1 MTTSD
6 TEAPPTRGEQ
16 HDALAVFLGC
26 WRAEGTSY
34 GSPEQSENDPK
45 HAGEPWVSTHTG
57 TWHTGKFFLI
67 QDERALVEGSLF
79 DTLSVLGVDPQTGGF
94 FARSFENH
102 GFYRRYDVTVDG
114 QVWTFSGEFER
125 ARIAFSPDGRTQT
138 ITWEWRPKGQW
149 LPLCDRVA
157 QRED

>member
-6 TEAPPTRGEQ
+6 NEAPPTRGEQ
-16 HDALAVFLGC
+16 HDALAVFLGR

-45 HAGEPWVSTHTG
+45 RAGEPWVSTHTG

-67 QDERALVEGSLF
+67 QDERAIVGGQPF
-79 DTLSVLGVDPQTGGF
+79 DTLSVLGVDVQTGQY

-102 GFYRRYDVTVDG
+102 GFYRRYEVAVDG

-125 ARIAFSPDGRTQT
+125 ARIAFSADARTQT

-157 QRED
+157 HRED

>member
-1 MTTSD
+1 VTTSD
-6 TEAPPTRGEQ
+6 HEAPPTRGEQ
-16 HDALAVFLGC
+16 HAALAVFLGR

-34 GSPEQSENDPK
+34 GSPEQAASDPRR
-45 HAGEPWVSTHTG
+45 AGEPWVSTHIG

-67 QDERALVEGSLF
+67 QDERAHVGGQPF
-79 DTLSVLGVDPQTGGF
+79 DTLSVLGVDPQTGRS

-102 GFYRRYDVTVDG
+102 GFYRHYDVAVDG

-125 ARIAFSPDGRTQT
+125 ARIAFSADGRTQT

-157 QRED
+157 HRED